1 MHLQSSEFGIF
12 YYNIIPNTEFVNLFI
27 GILVPYLA
35 LFCWRWNQAG
45 LTIDELAERS
55 GVPKGTLN
63 KIINGYTRDPQIETV
78 KSIARALDC
87 TLEDFDDSPRVRTL
101 STDEYDLIQQYR
113 LLDSAGQEVVRFLLT
128 KELERLQNLGV
139 IPTPW
144 ATVSQDGEECL
155 AFVGK

>member
-1 MHLQSSEFGIF
+1 MELGA
-12 YYNIIPNTEFVNLFI
+12 IISQK
-27 GILVPYLA
+27 
-35 LFCWRWNQAG
+35 RKQAG
-45 LTIDELAERS
+45 LTIDDLADRS

-113 LLDSAGQEVVRFLLT
+113 LLDSAGQEVVRYLLT

-139 IPTPW
+139 IPAP
-144 ATVSQDGEECL
+144 
-155 AFVGK
+155 

>member
-1 MHLQSSEFGIF
+1 MELGA
-12 YYNIIPNTEFVNLFI
+12 IISQK
-27 GILVPYLA
+27 
-35 LFCWRWNQAG
+35 RKQAG

-101 STDEYDLIQQYR
+101 STDEYDLISSI
-113 LLDSAGQEVVRFLLT
+113 D
-128 KELERLQNLGV
+128 
-139 IPTPW
+139 
-144 ATVSQDGEECL
+144 C
-155 AFVGK
+155 